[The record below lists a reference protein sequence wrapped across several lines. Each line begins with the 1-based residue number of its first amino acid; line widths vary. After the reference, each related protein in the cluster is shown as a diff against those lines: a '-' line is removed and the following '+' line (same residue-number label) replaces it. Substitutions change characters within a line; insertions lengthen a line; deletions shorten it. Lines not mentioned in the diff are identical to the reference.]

1 MSSAELKVLLK
12 VRRDMLKACD
22 RDGINKVYRQAR
34 IWNRYHHFFAEA
46 CSYEKYCYINRKFKM
61 YRYEALEAI
70 K

>member
-1 MSSAELKVLLK
+1 LSRSELKVLLK

-46 CSYEKYCYINRKFKM
+46 CSYEKYSYINRKFKA
-61 YRYEALEAI
+61 YRHEALGALR
-70 K
+70 